1 MVTAGCYARKST
13 DEGDKA
19 ADAKSCAR
27 QIARAK
33 EFAAKRGWRFDERY
47 VFSDDGVSGAE
58 FRNRPSLNALL
69 TAVKETHRLNVLIV
83 SEQSRLGRDTI
94 RTLALIQALN
104 DSGVKI
110 WSYLEDKEL
119 SLDDDIGEI
128 GAFMKTWAG
137 APEARKASQR
147 GRDQS
152 RQLAEQGRSTG
163 GELFCYR
170 TQAAP

>member
-1 MVTAGCYARKST
+1 MVTAGCYARKAT

-33 EFAAKRGWRFDERY
+33 EYAATRGWRFDERY

-58 FRNRPSLNALL
+58 FKNRPSLNALL
-69 TAVKETHRLNVLIV
+69 SAVKETHRLNMLIV

-119 SLDDDIGEI
+119 SLEDEPREI
-128 GAFMKTWAG
+128 ESFMKSWAG
-137 APEARKASQR
+137 APERPQARHPLPPNLPH
-147 GRDQS
+147 
-152 RQLAEQGRSTG
+152 LAH
-163 GELFCYR
+163 
-170 TQAAP
+170 